1 CQGLH
6 VTGCPIE
13 PTSDY
18 DVQAVAGANESDPL
32 TVATILQPGGGKFWG
47 DTVGFFNGV
56 EWTPPNL
63 TTNIDDAVAIIK
75 TWQGG
80 PVVAPV
86 GNVAH
91 LSVADVDPGDINTVV
106 NFNDVFMVI
115 LAFQGNQYPFG
126 PANADGNCP

>member
-1 CQGLH
+1 MFTLKDKNALVCGSSH
-6 VTGCPIE
+6 GIG
-13 PTSDY
+13 
-18 DVQAVAGANESDPL
+18 QACAAEIAKLG
-32 TVATILQPGGGKFWG
+32 G
-47 DTVGFFNGV
+47 DTVGIFNGV

-106 NFNDVFMVI
+106 NFNDVFIVI